1 IGRTMTESW
10 TLDHSWVRCAQRVD
24 ELWVP
29 SKWHVEAFKNAG
41 IPEDKLMAIP
51 EAVDTEFFDP
61 ALAKKQERHSDDLV
75 LLSVFKWEHRKGWDV
90 LLDAYWSA
98 FTPQDKVVLK
108 IRSYIP
114 SWEGGLTEMHARVTQ
129 YAKMESPNRGGPTIQ
144 EGALSRAEMRD
155 LYASS
160 DVMVLPTRGE
170 GWGLPIVEA
179 MAMELPVIVTNF
191 SGPTEYLTESNSYPI
206 GYSMVERHSHMYAE
220 PDFDQLVSTLRHVF
234 ANAKDRAA
242 KGKRARQDMVKRF
255 SPSVV
260 VDQMIDRANFLLSN
274 KTRI

>member
-1 IGRTMTESW
+1 M
-10 TLDHSWVRCAQRVD
+10 
-24 ELWVP
+24 
-29 SKWHVEAFKNAG
+29 NAR
-41 IPEDKLMAIP
+41 IN
-51 EAVDTEFFDP
+51 
-61 ALAKKQERHSDDLV
+61 
-75 LLSVFKWEHRKGWDV
+75 
-90 LLDAYWSA
+90 
-98 FTPQDKVVLK
+98 
-108 IRSYIP
+108 
-114 SWEGGLTEMHARVTQ
+114 Q
-129 YAKMESPNRGGPTIQ
+129 YAKMESPNRVKYWRENRSRETSLPSQLDELARIEFLQGGPTIQ

-191 SGPTEYLTESNSYPI
+191 SGPTEYLTDSNSYPI

-234 ANAKDRAA
+234 ANAKERAA

-255 SPSVV
+255 SPSAV
-260 VDQMIDRANFLLSN
+260 VDQMIDRVNFLLNN